1 MVTPSDTMFDKGY
14 AAMGT
19 AIPLAKQFC
28 ARTAAWMQQVHR
40 IDPQMKRLFY
50 MNCTLSTEPD
60 SVKKYADSR
69 LLDTNGNQVTVAAG
83 SPQGVTM
90 APAFVSTP
98 ENSYG
103 KAMMNVVH
111 FIIENLKADGLY
123 HDLLCSYGNGSRTH
137 NAATWDGCTVIID
150 PQTHAVVK
158 KASSVALLQQPWHA
172 ALVKYLRDRGKLL
185 FGNGPVETR
194 TMLNLKVPAF
204 VETCFSYSTLIDTH
218 LGAPW
223 GYGNHNPSNSDRNRA
238 RMVRGILDYGG
249 VFALSAWEDDPRG
262 PNPLQFMYPFTPV
275 ELHPGVVIGEERIL
289 TTRSGL
295 YGWPDNSTADVIVF
309 DGDGRLVRQP
319 FVKEIRESGCRLIEV
334 RMPSDH
340 FAILV
345 RKSLPSRRCV
355 KAHQVPGT

>member
-1 MVTPSDTMFDKGY
+1 
-14 AAMGT
+14 
-19 AIPLAKQFC
+19 
-28 ARTAAWMQQVHR
+28 
-40 IDPQMKRLFY
+40 
-50 MNCTLSTEPD
+50 
-60 SVKKYADSR
+60 
-69 LLDTNGNQVTVAAG
+69 
-83 SPQGVTM
+83 
-90 APAFVSTP
+90 
-98 ENSYG
+98 
-103 KAMMNVVH
+103 
-111 FIIENLKADGLY
+111 
-123 HDLLCSYGNGSRTH
+123 
-137 NAATWDGCTVIID
+137 
-150 PQTHAVVK
+150 
-158 KASSVALLQQPWHA
+158 
-172 ALVKYLRDRGKLL
+172 
-185 FGNGPVETR
+185 
-194 TMLNLKVPAF
+194 
-204 VETCFSYSTLIDTH
+204 
-218 LGAPW
+218 
-223 GYGNHNPSNSDRNRA
+223 
-238 RMVRGILDYGG
+238 MVRGILDYGG